1 MGTANNTKNQRM
13 KVSLK
18 NYKRKQERKQEV

>member
-1 MGTANNTKNQRM
+1 MGTANNTKNQSM

-18 NYKRKQERKQEV
+18 NYKRKQERKKEV